1 MNYITEALMSITI
14 GEALKELNSGG
25 GTSMFI
31 PSFGRKLLFRKVN
44 TGIQKTIGR
53 ISLDSGDRYRS
64 GLMRLALF
72 DDLLLEGTREY
83 RSSMLKTI
91 DVIAFLCQ
99 LRMQTTDS
107 VDIRF
112 ICPKCGSSTDVS
124 ISLKKVLENCGKHK
138 FEEIDVSAEDKNTGR
153 KYSFKICDPSYLD
166 VAILT
171 ESIVSMKSSGTS
183 VSELEFYY
191 IYSKLCLYIDSM
203 SIDGKEIK
211 GDNDERFCKIPVVDR
226 LKLFDSIDQEIT
238 IMESNPNSLVNVIS
252 SAFSEDVL
260 SRELYDGALSVDV
273 CSGSDCGALLGEVM
287 SYDSFFTV

>member
-1 MNYITEALMSITI
+1 MYYATEAMMSITI

-31 PSFGRKLLFRKVN
+31 PSFGRKLLFKKVN

-153 KYSFKICDPSYLD
+153 RYSFKICEPSYLD

-183 VSELEFYY
+183 ISELEFYY

-211 GDNDERFCKIPVVDR
+211 GDNAWTLRIAIPASALFYGELKTWHCAR
-226 LKLFDSIDQEIT
+226 LKGNFYKCGD
-238 IMESNPNSLVNVIS
+238 
-252 SAFSEDVL
+252 
-260 SRELYDGALSVDV
+260 ALSTPHYITWAPISTPSPDYHRAEFFAEI
-273 CSGSDCGALLGEVM
+273 DCE
-287 SYDSFFTV
+287 